1 MIFPVDK
8 FAKVEI
14 EQRNDI
20 RASKERLTRNRARG
34 TKSPYFALMLTTP
47 SIPYNE
53 YIPLSAAV
61 DGYEGA
67 LEIFVV
73 QNPIPSIYENEND
86 NTIDFEP
93 KGSKTIGID
102 YTGNYSA
109 GDFIQF
115 SGSTK
120 AYRIMEVDGQSITL
134 THPLLTDIA
143 AGESVYYGKNVQFQM
158 CVNDTHTTTIDVKQ
172 SKFGIIDVE
181 LIEQL

>member
-1 MIFPVDK
+1 MIFPIDK

-20 RASKERLTRNRARG
+20 RAPKERLTRNRARG
-34 TKSPYFALMLTTP
+34 TRSPYFALMLATP

-53 YIPLSAAV
+53 YIPLSAAI

-67 LEIFVV
+67 LEIFVI

-86 NTIDFEP
+86 VTIDYEQ
-93 KGSKTIGID
+93 KGSKQISIN
-102 YTGNYSA
+102 YAGNYSA

-115 SGSTK
+115 SGHAK
-120 AYRIMEVDGQSITL
+120 AYRIMSVDGQNITL
-134 THPLLTDIA
+134 THPLVQDVADGAT
-143 AGESVYYGKNVQFQM
+143 VRYGKHVQFQM
-158 CVNDTHTTTIDVKQ
+158 CINDTHTTTIDVKQ